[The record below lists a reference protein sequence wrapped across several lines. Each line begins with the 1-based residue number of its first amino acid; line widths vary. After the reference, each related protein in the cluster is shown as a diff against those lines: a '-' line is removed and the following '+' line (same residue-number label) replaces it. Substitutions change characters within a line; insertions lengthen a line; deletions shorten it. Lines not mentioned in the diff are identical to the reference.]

1 MHKVHIPSPGRW
13 FELKKKTPF
22 LYTKILC
29 TSFLLMLNDVPLGAS
44 KEGRN
49 YPSSEMVRLA
59 DWAILC
65 LRYSGPAELYVRFLG
80 SKRQVQK
87 GCYRL
92 DSCKALGNPEQ
103 EEGRTLS

>member
-1 MHKVHIPSPGRW
+1 
-13 FELKKKTPF
+13 
-22 LYTKILC
+22 
-29 TSFLLMLNDVPLGAS
+29 MLNDVPLGAS

-49 YPSSEMVRLA
+49 YPSSVTVRLA
-59 DWAILC
+59 EWAILC
-65 LRYSGPAELYVRFLG
+65 LRYSGTAERYVRFLG

-103 EEGRTLS
+103 EEGKNVVLSLECLEEFALDDVSFPTRNVDALG